1 MVDNFH
7 LRGVQ
12 ILGGAVGQG
21 TEWCR
26 ERDCVRD
33 LGRHGEATKPSHK
46 ASRQQMGG
54 ATLHMST

>member
-1 MVDNFH
+1 MQV
-7 LRGVQ
+7 
-12 ILGGAVGQG
+12 LGGAVTQG

-26 ERDCVRD
+26 ERDGVRD
-33 LGRHGEATKPSHK
+33 LGRHGEATKPSHE

>member
-7 LRGVQ
+7 LGGVQ

-26 ERDCVRD
+26 ERDGVRD